1 MPPARLVIDP
11 LWQCLCPA
19 WAQITTHRLSRTTAT
34 RPLKCLN
41 QRPPVP
47 HRRSIAVQVQRQE
60 DGQDDGGNSKMKH
73 NHPGDKRRLANN
85 LHRDMEKAKKEPTP
99 YLYTKLRT
107 IASKAQVRV
116 VRDVVEYLI
125 KERQEKPNIQ
135 LYTALILSNVSA
147 TEGAAWRVLEYLEE
161 MKQTNLEPDT
171 ACCHAILR
179 VLAVHPDHLLRA
191 DVLEYM
197 RNRWLEL
204 NAEGMHDVAAGLL
217 REGLFE
223 QAMNRIDGMQREG
236 VQAQPWLLDMAVYML
251 CAAGEVEEAHRVMR
265 QRFDRGEMTLSRT
278 VWHTLLDIGSYYRH
292 HPSTALVWNSQV
304 NTGYI
309 NPASGICLNVLVTA
323 SQAGDALLATD
334 VFSQLSK
341 RGAQFQLIH
350 YQLLMDCYLN
360 TANPDLTRALSILTI
375 MTIEKLVPTVF
386 ETRALFRHMRNRLD
400 LVKEAF
406 TILRSL
412 HDQGRRIPLAALNL
426 LIECYVEQKDLDG
439 ALKVYKLMHSFAPPS
454 SSNTHITFANIETF
468 NLLLK
473 GCRVVSPPDEA
484 QASFLVSELLALRIK
499 PTSLTYDRLILVF
512 IEAGTH
518 ALQTAAVSS
527 PPDETQRARGLELL
541 DWAFRHFADMRAVS
555 AYDSSSSSMTGEALG
570 WMPRF
575 GTVELLAVQLA
586 KVGDGRCWDV
596 LQAGED
602 VGSEGLDGWEM
613 KGKWVRRNVE
623 QAWAKAT
630 GKGSDGEEALAK
642 AAGQESSIKN
652 AADVGAGVGVVGEG
666 RAVGEEAKEAAVAQA
681 A

>member
-19 WAQITTHRLSRTTAT
+19 WSRITSSRLLRTVAT
-34 RPLKCLN
+34 RPSRCLN
-41 QRPPVP
+41 QRPFVP
-47 HRRSIAVQVQRQE
+47 PRRSIAVQVQRQ
-60 DGQDDGGNSKMKH
+60 DDGGDDESRIINY
-73 NHPGDKRRLANN
+73 NHPVTKRRLARD
-85 LHRDMEKAKKEPTP
+85 LHSALEKAKKEPTP
-99 YLYTKLRT
+99 YLYTKLRALA
-107 IASKAQVRV
+107 IKAQVRE
-116 VRDVVEYLI
+116 VRALVEHLI
-125 KERQEKPNIQ
+125 QERHEKPDVN

-147 TEGAAWRVLEYLEE
+147 TAGAAWRVLEYLEE
-161 MKQTNLEPDT
+161 MKQANLEPDN

-204 NAEGMHDVAAGLL
+204 NEEGMHDVAAGLL

-236 VQAQPWLLDMAVYML
+236 VQVQPWLLDMAVYML

-265 QRFDRGEMTLSRT
+265 QRFDRGEMTLSRIA
-278 VWHTLLDIGSYYRH
+278 WHTLLDTGSYYRH

-304 NTGYI
+304 NTGYM

-323 SQAGDALLATD
+323 SQAGDAVLATD

-341 RGAQFQLIH
+341 RGVQFQLIH

-375 MTIEKLVPTVF
+375 MTIEKVKPTVF
-386 ETRALFRHMRNRLD
+386 ETRALFNHMRNRPD

-406 TILRSL
+406 KILKSL
-412 HDQGRRIPLAALNL
+412 HDQGREIPLAALNL
-426 LIECYVEQKDLDG
+426 LIECHVEQKNLDE
-439 ALKVYKLMHSFAPPS
+439 ALRIYKLMHSFAPPS
-454 SSNTHITFANIETF
+454 TSSTHRTFVNVETF

-484 QASFLVSELLALRIK
+484 QASFLVSELLALRIM
-499 PTSLTYDRLILVF
+499 PTPLTYDRLILVF
-512 IEAGTH
+512 IEAAVHT
-518 ALQTAAVSS
+518 LQTAAASS
-527 PPDETQRARGLELL
+527 PPNEPQQARGLELL

-555 AYDSSSSSMTGEALG
+555 ADDHSSRSSTGSVLG

-575 GTVELLAVQLA
+575 GTVESLAVQLA

-602 VGSEGLDGWEM
+602 VGGEGLDGWEM

-623 QAWAKAT
+623 QAWAEAT
-630 GKGSDGEEALAK
+630 RKGSDGAEAPVD
-642 AAGQESSIKN
+642 AARQDSSIKDVAN
-652 AADVGAGVGVVGEG
+652 VDVGFGFSL
-666 RAVGEEAKEAAVAQA
+666 
-681 A
+681 